1 MARSLYV
8 TAMGPSSGKSVVTL
22 GLMDLLSRRVGRV
35 GFFRPVIRAGAGRDN
50 DIELVR
56 TRYTPEIAYEDC
68 YALTSEQV
76 RAMVGGGGS
85 GEAAYEDALKA
96 ILARFKALEAKVDVV
111 LCEGTDFTGV
121 SAPHEAEFNATVAR
135 HLGTPVIVVLNGRQK
150 SAADVASMLDLSL
163 DSLDSESATPLVA
176 LVNRVEPDQVAELRT
191 RCQRHPSGVPVFVVP
206 EEPILDSPTLAEL
219 ATALSANLVLGDR
232 ADLDRIV
239 TSVKVAAMRLPNLL
253 DHLEAGSALIVPGD
267 RADVILGANA
277 ARSSD
282 SFPAPVGLVL
292 SGGLLPEPQVVRLVE
307 GLRTRPLPMLSV
319 ELDTYETAAAV
330 HAVESAVT
338 PGNDRKIT
346 AALRVFEDNVDA
358 AELERRMDVVRNQVV
373 TPLMFEYEL
382 IERAKRER
390 KHIVLPEGD
399 DDRIL
404 EAADQLLR
412 RNVCELTILGE
423 EDRVLRRAADLGFD
437 LSAAHLVNP
446 TTSPWLDRFAQA
458 YFDLRKHKGVTE
470 NLAQDII
477 TDVSY
482 FGTMMVHLGLADGM
496 VSGAA
501 HTTAHTIRP
510 SLEFVK
516 TKPGVS
522 IVSSVF
528 FMLLEDRVLVY
539 GDCAVNPNPTATQLA
554 DIAVSSADTAQTF
567 GVDPLVAMLSY
578 STGESGTGEE
588 VEKVKEATQLARS
601 RRPDLKIEG
610 PLQYDAAV
618 DVSVARKK
626 LPGSEVAGHATVFV
640 FPDLNTGNNTYKAVQ
655 RSAGAVAVG
664 PVLQG
669 LRKPVN
675 DLSRGASVADIV
687 NTVAITAVQAQES

>member
-8 TAMGPSSGKSVVTL
+8 TAMGPSSGKSVITL

-76 RAMVGGGGS
+76 RAMAGGPADGAY
-85 GEAAYEDALKA
+85 GEALKA
-96 ILARFKALEAKVDVV
+96 ILARFKALEARVDVV

-135 HLGTPVIVVLNGRQK
+135 HLGTPVLLVLNGK
-150 SAADVASMLDLSL
+150 EKTAAEIASMLDLAL
-163 DSLDSESATPLVA
+163 DSLSSESATPLATV
-176 LVNRVEPDQVAELRT
+176 LNRVAAAEVGDLRAVGST
-191 RCQRHPSGVPVFVVP
+191 HPSGVPVFVVP
-206 EEPILDSPTLAEL
+206 EEPVLDSPTLAEL
-219 ATALSANLVLGDR
+219 ATALDARLVLGDR
-232 ADLDRIV
+232 GDLDRVV
-239 TSVKVAAMRLPNLL
+239 TGVKVAAMRLPNLL
-253 DHLEAGSALIVPGD
+253 DHLERGVALIVPGD
-267 RADVILGANA
+267 RADVIVGAVA
-277 ARSSD
+277 ARLSD
-282 SFPAPVGLVL
+282 AYPAPVGLL
-292 SGGLLPEPQVVRLVE
+292 LTGGLQPEPQVLRLVE
-307 GLRTRPLPMLSV
+307 GMRTKPLPMLLV
-319 ELDTYETAAAV
+319 DLDTYDTAAAV
-330 HAVESAVT
+330 HRVESAVT

-346 AALRVFEDNVDA
+346 AALRVFEENVDA
-358 AELERRMDVVRNQVV
+358 SELERRMEVVRSDVV

-382 IERAKRER
+382 IERAKRQR
-390 KHIVLPEGD
+390 KHIVLPEGE

-404 EAADQLLR
+404 DAADQLLR
-412 RNVCELTILGE
+412 RNVCGLTILGDE
-423 EDRVLRRAADLGFD
+423 ERVLRRAADLGFD
-437 LSAAHLVNP
+437 LSGAHLVNP
-446 TTSPWLDRFAQA
+446 TTSVWIDRFAET
-458 YFDLRKHKGVTE
+458 YHELRRHKGVTL
-470 NLAQDII
+470 NLARDLL

-516 TKPGVS
+516 TKPGVG

-528 FMLLEDRVLVY
+528 FMCLEDHVLVY
-539 GDCAVNPNPTATQLA
+539 GDCAVNPNPTAEQLA
-554 DIAVSSADTAQTF
+554 DIAVSSAETARTF
-567 GVDPLVAMLSY
+567 GVEPLVAMLSY
-578 STGESGTGEE
+578 STGESGAGAD
-588 VEKVKEATQLARS
+588 VEKVKRATQLARE

-618 DVSVARKK
+618 DVAVARAK
-626 LPGSEVAGHATVFV
+626 LPGSEVAGHATVFI

-675 DLSRGASVADIV
+675 DLSRGATVADIV
-687 NTVAITAVQAQES
+687 NTVAITAVQAQEL